1 MKRILPAAAIL
12 LLAGTPAL
20 AHRLDEYLQGT
31 ILAVEKNRMDAQIT
45 LTPGVAVFPILIAEI
60 DTDGD
65 GSISATEQR
74 AYVDRVLGDL
84 SLKID
89 GRRLTPRLLSMEFPA
104 IEEMR
109 EGRGEIRIEFEAS
122 LPSGGPNRKLTL
134 ENHHQKG
141 IAAYQVNCLVPRN
154 RDIRILAQKRN
165 YTQSFY
171 ELDYVQA
178 GMRSNSLA
186 AAWMQVIGKPQGI
199 GKPLET
205 IALLLFAWV
214 ALLWARRS
222 HPSYRGARTNV
233 SIWMRAF
240 LSMRPFVRS

>member
-31 ILAVEKNRMDAQIT
+31 ILSVEKNRMDAQIT

-60 DTDGD
+60 DSDGD

-89 GRRLTPRLLSMEFPA
+89 GQPLTPRLLSMEFPA

-109 EGRGEIRIEFEAS
+109 EGRGEIRIEFEAN

-134 ENHHQKG
+134 ENHHQRG

-154 RDIRILAQKRN
+154 HDIRILAQKRN

-178 GMRSNSLA
+178 GMLSNSLP
-186 AAWMQVIGKPQGI
+186 AAWMQGI

-205 IALLLFAWV
+205 IALLLFAWL

-222 HPSYRGARTNV
+222 HPSYRGARTSL
-233 SIWMRAF
+233 SISMRAL
-240 LSMRPFVRS
+240 LSSRPFDRS